1 LLTLSATTFDT
12 LAKPILSSSDHSTEA
27 KANSARYGKAA
38 PVAGSDAYTVNLIE
52 EDGSLTK
59 ETAKLYKSFMQS
71 YVTRINDASFRVP
84 INGIRIGSAK
94 YTRLAQINLKTRIIT
109 FSRFAI
115 ENVPERGR
123 RYLVLHEL
131 AHVLEA
137 SHNKIFWQ
145 LVGRFE
151 PEYKEIGLS
160 LDSAFKKNV
169 QSHEKTV
176 RALKRKARGQYDFAP
191 QQGVRPP
198 IIWTPDHGY
207 VEPGS
212 RRFGLH
218 QDPKELFFKS
228 GDHQAE
234 ETYAAY
240 LDLQNE
246 FVMEGGSDSNSFEPF
261 ELPDSMDSFDSL
273 DSLQPLNG
281 AGGDGTGKSKSN
293 CIFDADNAAD
303 QAQDLYVYED
313 EGEYD
318 QFYGTMSGGDT

>member
-1 LLTLSATTFDT
+1 MSVS
-12 LAKPILSSSDHSTEA
+12 LAKQILSSYDRSTEA
-27 KANSARYGKAA
+27 KANSARSGKTTPA
-38 PVAGSDAYTVNLIE
+38 AGSDAYTVNLIE

-84 INGIRIGSAK
+84 IAGIRIGSAK
-94 YTRLAQINLKTRIIT
+94 YSRLAQINLKTRIIT

-145 LVGRFE
+145 LVEKFE
-151 PEYKEIGLS
+151 PDYKEIGLS

-169 QSHEKTV
+169 QSHEKIV
-176 RALKRKARGQYDFAP
+176 RSLKRKGHGQLGANGQYQLPP
-191 QQGVRPP
+191 QQMARPP

-212 RRFGLH
+212 KRFGLH
-218 QDPKELFFKS
+218 QDPKELFFRS
-228 GDHQAE
+228 GEHQAE

-246 FVMEGGSDSNSFEPF
+246 YVMEGGSDITSFEVLKHF
-261 ELPDSMDSFDSL
+261 EDSL
-273 DSLQPLNG
+273 DSLQPLNNE
-281 AGGDGTGKSKSN
+281 GDSRESN
-293 CIFDADNAAD
+293 CIFDADNASD

-313 EGEYD
+313 EGEFD
-318 QFYGTMSGGDT
+318 QFYGTMSGGDS